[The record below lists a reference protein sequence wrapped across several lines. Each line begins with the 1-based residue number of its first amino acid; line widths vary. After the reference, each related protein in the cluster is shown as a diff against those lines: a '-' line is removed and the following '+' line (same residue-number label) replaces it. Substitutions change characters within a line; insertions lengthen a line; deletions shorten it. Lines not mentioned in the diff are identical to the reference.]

1 MYPSRVNGYQDPLS
15 WTFSKVLLAPIYEL
29 VILYRLSYS
38 TFVAKVKIFI
48 TLGDLQAPHVCVI
61 PWIPS
66 KLVQGVLLFAHMSL
80 SVMCL
85 NSQWLQMS
93 LCSLCLLSLRSRV
106 LQILPCIPQT
116 SLQVSILHL
125 RHHSSWTGTLLPF
138 LIGYFSIAGRI
149 CINDVTQQCHI
160 TWVCLR
166 PLEVSSYY
174 LLFWIISWT
183 AITCSLEQVSSFFSC
198 RWLYMIFPTS
208 QMH

>member
-1 MYPSRVNGYQDPLS
+1 MHVLS
-15 WTFSKVLLAPIYEL
+15 HGF
-29 VILYRLSYS
+29 
-38 TFVAKVKIFI
+38 
-48 TLGDLQAPHVCVI
+48 
-61 PWIPS
+61 
-66 KLVQGVLLFAHMSL
+66 
-80 SVMCL
+80 
-85 NSQWLQMS
+85 
-93 LCSLCLLSLRSRV
+93 LLSLYNAFFNLHKIFFLSCV
-106 LQILPCIPQT
+106 STPSDCKCIFVVYAFFLWEA
-116 SLQVSILHL
+116 SSYESCLVSHDVAIYCMMELANTVS

-183 AITCSLEQVSSFFSC
+183 AISCSSEQISSFFSC
-198 RWLYMIFPTS
+198 RRLYTIFPTS